1 MEMFRNGW
9 IDLGENTQMSLEQR
23 CSTLLKIREMEI
35 KSPPGCHFSPIWSA
49 QVQQS
54 DTVGE
59 ALKLGRR
66 QLGRTQ

>member
-35 KSPPGCHFSPIWSA
+35 KVPLDAVFHLSGQHKSNSLIWW
-49 QVQQS
+49 V
-54 DTVGE
+54 
-59 ALKLGRR
+59 RP
-66 QLGRTQ
+66 

>member
-35 KSPPGCHFSPIWSA
+35 KVPLDAIFHLSGQHKSSSLIRWVRP
-49 QVQQS
+49 
-54 DTVGE
+54 
-59 ALKLGRR
+59 
-66 QLGRTQ
+66 